1 MEEIKKPILNEQTA
15 APEEEMKLD
24 DARRVK
30 VLSPGMLV
38 FKRFIRNKLAIAGTI
53 ILVVMFLFAFVGPLF
68 TPYSIAQQ
76 FTDTNAFQW
85 SEYATVMYN
94 NELRYTVQ
102 AGKTFSKADQT
113 ALMLAFSNYR
123 KSHNNAALPVGEDLE
138 FTSGNNVYYVET
150 LNPAVPS
157 YVVRVKED
165 LATVGV
171 GKINIVAEEYAN
183 DPGLEAELKKLSV
196 PMAPTSG
203 EFEYD
208 GKKIAFL
215 RDGQLWKMN
224 ADGSSRVQL
233 TDSKI
238 DIEGFKFS
246 PDGKQVIIVK
256 SLPFHDII
264 QKNPD
269 DLPKATGRKIT
280 DLMYR
285 HWDHYVESIQHPFL
299 ASVSEDGTIATA
311 NAKPLRS

>member
-1 MEEIKKPILNEQTA
+1 MEKKVKDFGPSLEPFPMNGGEP
-15 APEEEMKLD
+15 APEKRAERMALD

-30 VLSPGMLV
+30 VLSPSMMV

-53 ILVVMFLFAFVGPLF
+53 ILVIMFLFAFVGPLF

-123 KSHNNAALPVGEDLE
+123 KAHNNADLPAGETLE
-138 FTSGNNVYYVET
+138 FTSGNNVYYVEA

-171 GKINIVAEEYAN
+171 GKIDIVAAEYAN
-183 DPGLEAELKKLSV
+183 DPGLEAELRKLSV
-196 PMAPTSG
+196 PMAPTS
-203 EFEYD
+203 
-208 GKKIAFL
+208 A
-215 RDGQLWKMN
+215 
-224 ADGSSRVQL
+224 SSNTTARR
-233 TDSKI
+233 
-238 DIEGFKFS
+238 S
-246 PDGKQVIIVK
+246 P
-256 SLPFHDII
+256 SA
-264 QKNPD
+264 
-269 DLPKATGRKIT
+269 ATR
-280 DLMYR
+280 
-285 HWDHYVESIQHPFL
+285 WS
-299 ASVSEDGTIATA
+299 ASS
-311 NAKPLRS
+311 S